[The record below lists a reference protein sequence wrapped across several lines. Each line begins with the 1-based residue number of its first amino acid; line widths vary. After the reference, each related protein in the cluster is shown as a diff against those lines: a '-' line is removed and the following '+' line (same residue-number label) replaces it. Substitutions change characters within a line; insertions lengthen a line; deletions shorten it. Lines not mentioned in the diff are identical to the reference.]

1 MCFVYFVVFEWP
13 TYALNCEKL
22 PTCLNTHMRT
32 CEVWNKNSFRLKPSV
47 KFYLKVFSHRF
58 LMELFNKHIVK
69 SVVKILNCC
78 SLLIQ
83 TRRLLKHMLC
93 AFKLLPFRMVI
104 NCYFQQP
111 QQNQVAFNCQLVNLI
126 KRERKKVVETQ
137 WKLVNLFNV
146 MTNRIERGRLA
157 GYVPCKSIAS
167 NFNF

>member
-1 MCFVYFVVFEWP
+1 
-13 TYALNCEKL
+13 
-22 PTCLNTHMRT
+22 
-32 CEVWNKNSFRLKPSV
+32 
-47 KFYLKVFSHRF
+47 
-58 LMELFNKHIVK
+58 
-69 SVVKILNCC
+69 
-78 SLLIQ
+78 
-83 TRRLLKHMLC
+83 MLC

-157 GYVPCKSIAS
+157 GYVPCKSIAN